1 MKLLVGLGNPG
12 GKYEATRH
20 NVGFW
25 WCNELAIQLAIVFE
39 PQSKFF
45 GDVSRIN
52 INEGDAWVLKP
63 HTFMNES
70 GRAVQSMCSF
80 YGIEASDILV
90 IHDDLDLEP
99 GVIKL
104 KQSGGHGG
112 HNGVRDIGRYIG
124 LDFWRLRIG
133 VGYPGDKRLVSD
145 YVLHAPKQS
154 EAVLID
160 EAIQRSLKMKQEIMA
175 GLMSQV
181 MLVLHSSNAKL

>member
-1 MKLLVGLGNPG
+1 MKLLVGLWNPG

-25 WCNELAIQLAIVFE
+25 WCNELASELAIVFE
-39 PQSKFF
+39 RQSKFF

-52 INEGDAWVLKP
+52 MDGDDAWVLKP
-63 HTFMNES
+63 QTFMNES

-80 YGIEASDILV
+80 YEIEASDILV

-99 GVIKL
+99 GVVKL

-112 HNGVRDIGRYIG
+112 HNGIRDIGRHVG

-133 VGYPGDKRLVSD
+133 VGHPGDKRLVSD
-145 YVLHAPKQS
+145 YVLHAPQQS
-154 EAVLID
+154 EVVLID
-160 EAIQRSLKMKQEIMA
+160 EAIQRSLKVKQDIMA
-175 GLMSQV
+175 S
-181 MLVLHSSNAKL
+181 

>member
-12 GKYEATRH
+12 GKYEATLH

-25 WCNELAIQLAIVFE
+25 WCNELASELAIVFE
-39 PQSKFF
+39 RQSKFF

-52 INEGDAWVLKP
+52 MDGDDAWVLKP
-63 HTFMNES
+63 QTFMNES

-80 YGIEASDILV
+80 YEIEASDILV

-99 GVIKL
+99 GVVKL

-112 HNGVRDIGRYIG
+112 HNGIRDIGRHVG

-133 VGYPGDKRLVSD
+133 VGHPGDKRLVSD
-145 YVLHAPKQS
+145 YVLHAPQQS
-154 EAVLID
+154 ETVLID
-160 EAIQRSLKMKQEIMA
+160 EAIQRSLKVKQDIMA
-175 GLMSQV
+175 SAMSQA
-181 MLVLHSSNAKL
+181 MLVLHSSNAKS

>member
-25 WCNELAIQLAIVFE
+25 WCNELASELAIVFE
-39 PQSKFF
+39 RQSKFF

-52 INEGDAWVLKP
+52 MDGDDAWVLKP
-63 HTFMNES
+63 QTFMNES

-80 YGIEASDILV
+80 YEIEASDILV

-99 GVIKL
+99 GVVKL

-112 HNGVRDIGRYIG
+112 HNGIRDIGRHVG

-133 VGYPGDKRLVSD
+133 VGHPGDKRLVSD
-145 YVLHAPKQS
+145 YVLHAPQQS
-154 EAVLID
+154 ETVLID
-160 EAIQRSLKMKQEIMA
+160 EAIQRSLKVKQDIMA
-175 GLMSQV
+175 SAMSQA
-181 MLVLHSSNAKL
+181 MLVLHSSNAKS